1 MTKIPF
7 IDIHTHN
14 KQPAG
19 EEVVAIENRFAADE
33 TEMEENHFYSVGL
46 HPWHISDASLN
57 SDIDKVRQAA
67 TIKNIVAIGET
78 GLDRLT
84 ETSMELQREV
94 FIRHLE
100 IASDNKKPVIVHAV
114 KSYPDIV
121 QAFKKAGVEVQMI
134 FHGFRGN
141 RRIAD
146 QLIKHGFYLSF
157 GRPVLQ
163 DQKVRDVF
171 RKIPPELIFLETD
184 ESEISIDE
192 IYKNATEL
200 KGVDMMAFKQQ
211 LVENFKTCFGDL
223 I

>member
-1 MTKIPF
+1 
-7 IDIHTHN
+7 
-14 KQPAG
+14 
-19 EEVVAIENRFAADE
+19 
-33 TEMEENHFYSVGL
+33 MEDDHFYSVGL
-46 HPWHISDASLN
+46 HPWHISEASFS
-57 SDIDKVRQAA
+57 SDIEKVRQAA
-67 TIKNIVAIGET
+67 TKKNVVAIGET

-84 ETSMELQREV
+84 EASMDLQRDV

-121 QAFKKAGVEVQMI
+121 EAYKNAGVEVKLI

-141 RRIAD
+141 RQIAD

-157 GRPVLQ
+157 GQYILQ

-171 RKIPPELIFLETD
+171 RNLPPEQIFVETD
-184 ESEISIDE
+184 ESEISIAE
-192 IYKNATEL
+192 IYENAAEL
-200 KGVDMMAFKQQ
+200 KGWDMMALKQQ